1 MKKIVCFFNLILF
14 VFLGA
19 AINASAQ
26 TENEG
31 LVAAMQ
37 VAGVDAYGRMNAPD
51 GSEWTYAVNYERT
64 GNDFKSFVLS
74 VYNGNNE
81 LVGKVADVVPTEGVT
96 AINDID
102 VHPLVTQRFFNG
114 DDNYEVMLF
123 MHGTTKDY
131 VGRFFNV
138 VYSLTET
145 TQKVSTID
153 GQIATWINV
162 GTDTE
167 EFTLVFQQPFRAGY
181 DTYLKY
187 DVYKS
192 ATEESNSAELAHT
205 FSVNA
210 FNTVSAYGVAGAT
223 LPIMLVANNGKVNYF
238 VSEFEKMYM
247 ESDVNKL
254 NIVRYD
260 DSFTKVSTTKV
271 SPINN
276 ASYTYS
282 IPLFGLFEGENDV
295 IFNYT
300 EGADALVVAMGHT
313 TDGFSSFSSY
323 SLYLFDVNG
332 NMLSTIASDI
342 VGFATM
348 SDIEGHS
355 QQLAFHKG
363 DKVVCVDFPTLST
376 IAELPLAVEGKALQ
390 TSFVR
395 CQEGD
400 TYQYVAAFA
409 EEELIGNEVIQCVAW
424 FGNDANL
431 LRCDTIRV
439 GADFDVSYVHLT
451 PATLN
456 PNLFNS
462 DDAHEYFVS
471 AFREGEDVLLVCNNK
486 GDVLYE
492 FETNED
498 MGGKIAANYLLTN
511 ADKSTLVLVYSNNN
525 QKYTLNYYDLLAGEN
540 DNTGD
545 DNTGDDNTG
554 DDNTGDDN
562 TGDDN
567 NDTETALDN
576 VETTVIF
583 DGKVLMAEGDIHLF
597 NMNGQ
602 LIMQGVDRMNVA
614 ELSSGVYVVKTA
626 TAIVKVVVK

>member
-1 MKKIVCFFNLILF
+1 MKRVVCYLILVLF
-14 VFLGA
+14 VLLGTTF
-19 AINASAQ
+19 NMFAQ
-26 TENEG
+26 TENEE
-31 LVAAMQ
+31 LAIAMQ

-51 GSEWTYAVNYERT
+51 GSEWTYTVNYERVGT
-64 GNDFKSFVLS
+64 DFKSFVLS
-74 VYNGNNE
+74 VYDGNNE
-81 LVGKVADVVPTEGVT
+81 LVGEVADVVPTEGVT
-96 AINDID
+96 AINDVDIL
-102 VHPLVTQRFFNG
+102 PLVTQRFFNL

-138 VYSLTET
+138 VYSLADTP
-145 TQKVSTID
+145 QKVYTID
-153 GQIATWINV
+153 GQIATWINI
-162 GTDTE
+162 GIETE
-167 EFTLVFQQPFRAGY
+167 NFTLVFQQPFRVGY
-181 DTYLKY
+181 DDNYLKY

-192 ATEESNSAELAHT
+192 ATAESNSAVLAHT

-260 DSFTKVSTTKV
+260 DSFAKVSTTKV

-276 ASYTYS
+276 ASSAYS

-300 EGADALVVAMGHT
+300 EGADALIVAMGHT
-313 TDGFSSFSSY
+313 ADGFSSFSSY

-332 NMLSTIASDI
+332 NMLSTVASDI
-342 VGFATM
+342 AGFATM
-348 SDIEGHS
+348 SDVEGQS
-355 QQLAFHKG
+355 QQLAFRKN
-363 DKVVCVDFPTLST
+363 DKVVCVDFPSLS
-376 IAELPLAVEGKALQ
+376 IVAELPLAVDDKALQ

-395 CQEGD
+395 CPEGD

-424 FGNDANL
+424 FDKDANL
-431 LRCDTIRV
+431 LRRDTLKV
-439 GADFDVSYVHLT
+439 ALVDVSYVHIT
-451 PATLN
+451 TESLN

-462 DDAHEYFVS
+462 DDAREYLVS
-471 AFREGEDVLLVCNNK
+471 AFRGGDDVLLVCNNK
-486 GDVLYE
+486 GEILYE

-511 ADKSTLVLVYSNNN
+511 ANKSTLVLVYSDNN
-525 QKYTLNYYDLLAGEN
+525 QKYTLTYYDLLVAKDE
-540 DNTGD
+540 DN
-545 DNTGDDNTG
+545 
-554 DDNTGDDN
+554 
-562 TGDDN
+562 
-567 NDTETALDN
+567 TETALDK
-576 VETTVIF
+576 VETAVMF
-583 DGKVLMAEGDIHLF
+583 DGKVLVAEGDIYVF
-597 NMNGQ
+597 NVNGQ
-602 LIMQGVDRMNVA
+602 LMMQGVNSVNVD
-614 ELSSGVYVVKTA
+614 ELSTGVYVVKSANMVT
-626 TAIVKVVVK
+626 KVVIE

>member
-1 MKKIVCFFNLILF
+1 
-14 VFLGA
+14 
-19 AINASAQ
+19 
-26 TENEG
+26 
-31 LVAAMQ
+31 
-37 VAGVDAYGRMNAPD
+37 
-51 GSEWTYAVNYERT
+51 
-64 GNDFKSFVLS
+64 
-74 VYNGNNE
+74 
-81 LVGKVADVVPTEGVT
+81 
-96 AINDID
+96 
-102 VHPLVTQRFFNG
+102 
-114 DDNYEVMLF
+114 

-210 FNTVSAYGVAGAT
+210 FNTVSAYGVSGAT
-223 LPIMLVANNGKVNYF
+223 LPIMLVANNGEVNYF

-260 DSFTKVSTTKV
+260 ESFAKVSTTKV

-276 ASYTYS
+276 ASYAYS
-282 IPLFGLFEGENDV
+282 IPLFGLFEGKSDV

-300 EGADALVVAMGHT
+300 AGSDAFVVAMGYT
-313 TDGFSSFSSY
+313 ADAFKSFSSY
-323 SLYLFDVNG
+323 SLYLFDSNG

-342 VGFATM
+342 AGFAAM
-348 SDIEGHS
+348 SDIEGEP
-355 QQLAFHKG
+355 QQLVFRKN
-363 DKVVCVDFPTLST
+363 DKVVCVDFPSLS
-376 IAELPLAVEGKALQ
+376 IVAELPLAVDDKALQ

-395 CQEGD
+395 CPEGD

-424 FGNDANL
+424 FDKDANL
-431 LRCDTIRV
+431 LRRDTLKV
-439 GADFDVSYVHLT
+439 GLVDVSYVHIT
-451 PATLN
+451 TESLN

-462 DDAHEYFVS
+462 DDAREYLVS
-471 AFREGEDVLLVCNNK
+471 AFRGGDDVLLVCNNK
-486 GDVLYE
+486 GEILYE

-511 ADKSTLVLVYSNNN
+511 ANKSTLVLVYSDNN
-525 QKYTLNYYDLLAGEN
+525 QKYTLTYYDLLVAKDE
-540 DNTGD
+540 DN
-545 DNTGDDNTG
+545 
-554 DDNTGDDN
+554 
-562 TGDDN
+562 
-567 NDTETALDN
+567 TETALDK
-576 VETTVIF
+576 VETAVMF
-583 DGKVLMAEGDIHLF
+583 DGKVLVAEGDIYVF
-597 NMNGQ
+597 NVNGQ
-602 LIMQGVDRMNVA
+602 LMMQGVNSVNVD
-614 ELSSGVYVVKTA
+614 ELSTGVYVVKSLNMVT
-626 TAIVKVVVK
+626 KVVIE